1 MTDTIIKQAVILA
14 AGQGS
19 RMNVTDEV
27 SFSKAMAPILNKPLV
42 TFIIDAIIKAGIREI
57 VIVKRDNDR
66 AIENIVPHYGN
77 QDVRFTFISDDIK
90 VGSLTSF
97 YFVKEVVEY
106 PFLLVDCDLILNA
119 NKFPS
124 VLKYAVEKYEDENKF
139 FGLVSVVSNPIK
151 PDKKML
157 RVANGK
163 ALEFNKKGFEDGRI
177 GGMIYIFFSNPF
189 LHCKRI
195 LDDGVNSFAFFFN
208 HLIISENFGIMEV
221 EKLWDVDTLEDI
233 KLTENILLG
242 EVL

>member
-19 RMNVTDEV
+19 RMNVTDDV

-42 TFIIDAIIKAGIREI
+42 TFIIDAILNAGINEI
-57 VIVKRDNDR
+57 VIVKKDNDR
-66 AIENIVPHYGN
+66 TIENIVHHYGN

-90 VGSLTSF
+90 NGSLTSF
-97 YFVKEVVEY
+97 YFVKEAVEY

-124 VLKYAVEKYEDENKF
+124 ALKYAVEKYEDENKL

-151 PDKKML
+151 ADKKML

-189 LHCKRI
+189 LHCKHI
-195 LDDGVNSFAFFFN
+195 IDDGVTSFAFFFN
-208 HLIISENFGIMEV
+208 RLILAENFGVMEV

-233 KLTENILLG
+233 KLTENLLLG
-242 EVL
+242 GIL